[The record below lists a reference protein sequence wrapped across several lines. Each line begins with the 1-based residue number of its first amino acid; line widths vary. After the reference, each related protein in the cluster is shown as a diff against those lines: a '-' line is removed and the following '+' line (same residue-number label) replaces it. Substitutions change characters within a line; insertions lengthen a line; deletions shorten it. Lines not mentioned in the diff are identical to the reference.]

1 MKLDDVLEML
11 ESDVT
16 DDRKARRKAMY
27 FDLFEVAETVYRQ
40 NRKDKHDYDD
50 DRRKRRPAAK
60 YDRSKRE

>member
-27 FDLFEVAETVYRQ
+27 FDLFEVDETVYRQ

-50 DRRKRRPAAK
+50 RRNKRPSAK